1 MAEEFIPVVLE
12 NGRERHKLRE
22 LVDVRSSRT
31 SAFALAE
38 HMAANVRRGSYEGT
52 PLIEPA
58 VLRRTVGPWGEP
70 ERDQYEIDPEDD
82 TLLIAQARDE
92 LHAGERES

>member
-1 MAEEFIPVVLE
+1 VVLE

-22 LVDVRSSRT
+22 LVDVRTSRV
-31 SAFALAE
+31 SAWALAE
-38 HMAANVRRGSYEGT
+38 QMAANVRRQSGTGT

-70 ERDQYEIDPEDD
+70 ERAE
-82 TLLIAQARDE
+82 
-92 LHAGERES
+92 HAVENAGDWRGRLERQMESGR